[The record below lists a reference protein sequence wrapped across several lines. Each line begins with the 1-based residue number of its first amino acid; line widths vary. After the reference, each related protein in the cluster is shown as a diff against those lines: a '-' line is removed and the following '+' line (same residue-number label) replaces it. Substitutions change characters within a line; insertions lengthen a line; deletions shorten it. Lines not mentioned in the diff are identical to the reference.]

1 MKNIFQTQRSIQIV
15 AVILAT
21 LLLSIAFI
29 NFFRYITSSTD
40 ENLFTNPP
48 SFTSIQRPVISDQDP
63 MQRLQPGDLLLA
75 MNGKRIV
82 HVAEADD
89 MLTNTPPDSSVVF
102 LILRPGIDPRQPAEV
117 SLPKSLIPEPLFFP
131 LPFYVYVIDV
141 HKGGASDRAG
151 MKVGDL
157 IVRINGQTFHD
168 ANEADQI
175 MRRGQRDRSINYEIL
190 RENKPITLKV
200 KLAIVGFQISA
211 LFIFMV
217 GLSFLISG
225 SMLVILRP
233 QFQAA
238 RHLGFSCILI
248 GYYLM
253 VIQNLR
259 GAGNNFFSLIIILLM
274 FISLFL
280 ATALWLNS
288 IWYFPIEIKKTPKQ
302 DRRVK
307 ILYVIT
313 FSILTIII
321 LTILYFRFTQPSSGY
336 LNLLGIF
343 HLSIFLVLIY
353 GTYSRRGFRKSLPPH
368 YKEMSGA
375 IKKTGF
381 IAGGLAI
388 IIGYLVLRQI
398 LEPGYIGLIFLTV
411 FSGYIYTIG
420 KYSLLDLRL
429 RVRRNIQY
437 SVVSLIWF
445 VLLTA
450 AVVSSLLFLSRISPV
465 FPHIRWSSHLIEV
478 VDEPVSLPAQ
488 RTGERLFFILAGSG
502 LLAIIWRIGKLGMS
516 YIGRKFY
523 RLKYDYRLAS
533 QEISHLFHTNLDIH
547 SLAHDLAQKLS
558 GLMRLKRIGIL
569 FFRDERECC
578 CLEYQGFDGREWS
591 NFCLAYQHE
600 IVDVLRMFRSPLSV
614 KQLPKEIGIN
624 FKEHGFQNMI
634 PIRSKERLVGLILVG
649 EKMSEAAF
657 QADDFEFLNSV
668 AGQAA
673 VSIDNAF
680 LYEELREQDRM
691 KQELKIARQI
701 QLSSL
706 PQTIPHIPGLDI
718 FGISLPALEVGGDFF
733 DFLNGKNDELLVIVG
748 DVSGKGTSAALYMAK
763 IQGIFRSLHSFDLAP
778 RELFIRAN
786 RVLLHDLNKSFFIT
800 GLGAKFIPPKRNL
813 LLARAGHL
821 PLLYYHNQTKK
832 VEIITSSGLGFG
844 LESSSLFDQKLEQIS
859 LYYEKNDV
867 FVFATDGIT
876 EAFNADH
883 QEFGE
888 ERLIQALLDSAD
900 QSASQIG
907 QHILNQLQ
915 KFRGEQPNHDDVTL
929 VVLKAE

>member
-1 MKNIFQTQRSIQIV
+1 MKNVFQSQRAIQIG
-15 AVILAT
+15 AGILAI
-21 LLLSIAFI
+21 LLLGIAFI

-48 SFTSIQRPVISDQDP
+48 SFILISRPVISNQDP
-63 MQRLQPGDLLLA
+63 AQRLQAGDLLLA
-75 MNGKRIV
+75 VNSKRTI
-82 HVAEADD
+82 HVAEAHDV
-89 MLTNTPPDSSVVF
+89 LNNIPPDSSVVF
-102 LILRPGIDPRQPAEV
+102 QILRPGIDPRRPLKV
-117 SLPKSLIPEPLFFP
+117 SLPKSLVPDSLFLP
-131 LPFYVYVIDV
+131 LPSYVYVIDV
-141 HKGGASDRAG
+141 QKGGASDRAG

-157 IVRINGQTFHD
+157 IVRINGQTFNN

-175 MRRGQRDRSINYEIL
+175 MRRGQRDRSIDYEVL
-190 RENKPITLKV
+190 RENEPVTLKV

-211 LFIFMV
+211 LFIFVV
-217 GLSFLISG
+217 GLLFLVSG
-225 SMLVILRP
+225 GMLVIWRP
-233 QFQAA
+233 QFPAA
-238 RHLGFSCILI
+238 RHLGFSGILM

-259 GAGNNFFSLIIILLM
+259 GAGDNFFSLIIVLLM
-274 FISLFL
+274 LISLFL

-288 IWYFPIEIKKTPKQ
+288 IWYFPLEIKKTPKQ
-302 DRRVK
+302 NRRVK
-307 ILYVIT
+307 ILYYLT
-313 FSILTIII
+313 FSLLTVIV
-321 LTILYFRFTQPSSGY
+321 LTILYFRFTQHSTGY

-343 HLSIFLVLIY
+343 HLLILLVLIY
-353 GTYSRRGFRKSLPPH
+353 GMYSRRGFRKSLPPH
-368 YKEMSGA
+368 YKEMNGA
-375 IKKTGF
+375 IKKTGL

-388 IIGYLVLRQI
+388 LIGYLVVRQI
-398 LEPGYIGLIFLTV
+398 LEPGYIGLIFLAV

-437 SVVSLIWF
+437 SIVSLIWI
-445 VLLTA
+445 VILTA
-450 AVVSSLLFLSRISPV
+450 AVVSALLFLSRISPV
-465 FPHIRWSSHLIEV
+465 LPHIRWSSHLIEI

-502 LLAIIWRIGKLGMS
+502 LLALIWRIGKLGRN

-533 QEISHLFHTNLDIH
+533 HEISHLFHTNLDIH
-547 SLAHDLAQKLS
+547 SLARDLAQKLS
-558 GLMRLKRIGIL
+558 SLMRLKRVGIL

-578 CLEYQGFDGREWS
+578 CLEYQGFDGREWG

-600 IVDVLRMFRSPLSV
+600 IIDVLRMFRSPLSV
-614 KQLPKEIGIN
+614 KQLPEEIGIN
-624 FKEHGFQNMI
+624 FKKHGFQNMI

-657 QADDFEFLNSV
+657 QADDFEFLTSV
-668 AGQAA
+668 AGQAS
-673 VSIDNAF
+673 VSIENAF

-706 PQTIPHIPGLDI
+706 PQTIPQIPGLDI
-718 FGISLPALEVGGDFF
+718 FGISLPASEVGGDFF
-733 DFLNGKNDELLVIVG
+733 DFLNGKNNELLVVVG

-763 IQGIFRSLHSFDLAP
+763 IQGIFRSLHTFDLAP

-786 RVLLHDLNKSFFIT
+786 HILLHDLNKSFFIT
-800 GLGAKFIPPKRNL
+800 GLGAKFIPPKRNI

-821 PLLYYHNQTKK
+821 PLLYYQNKTKK
-832 VEIITSSGLGFG
+832 VHVITSAGLGFG
-844 LESSSLFDQKLEQIS
+844 LENSSLFDQKLEQLS

-876 EAFNADH
+876 EAFNAEN

-907 QHILNQLQ
+907 QHILDQLQ
-915 KFRGEQPNHDDVTL
+915 NFRGERPNHDDATL
-929 VVLKAE
+929 VILKAE

>member
-1 MKNIFQTQRSIQIV
+1 MKNLFQSQRAIQIV
-15 AVILAT
+15 AGILAT
-21 LLLSIAFI
+21 LLLSIAFV

-40 ENLFTNPP
+40 ENLFTNPS
-48 SFTSIQRPVISDQDP
+48 SFISIYRPVISDQDST
-63 MQRLQPGDLLLA
+63 QRLKPGDLLLA
-75 MNGKRIV
+75 VNGKKTV

-89 MLTNTPPDSSVVF
+89 MLSNVHPDSLVVF
-102 LILRPGIDPRQPAEV
+102 QILRPGINPRIPV
-117 SLPKSLIPEPLFFP
+117 RVCLPKSLIPDSLFFP
-131 LPFYVYVIDV
+131 LQSYVYVIDV
-141 HKGGASDRAG
+141 QKGGASDRAG

-157 IVRINGQTFHD
+157 IVRINGQTFD
-168 ANEADQI
+168 NANEADQI
-175 MRRGQRDRSINYEIL
+175 MRRGQRDRSIDYEVL
-190 RENKPITLKV
+190 RENEPVTLKV

-211 LFIFMV
+211 LFIFIV
-217 GLSFLISG
+217 GLLFLISG
-225 SMLVILRP
+225 SMLVIWRP

-238 RHLGFSCILI
+238 RHLGFSCILM

-259 GAGNNFFSLIIILLM
+259 GAGNNVFSLLIVFLM

-280 ATALWLNS
+280 GTALWLNS
-288 IWYFPIEIKKTPKQ
+288 IWYFPLEVKKTPVQ
-302 DRRVK
+302 NRRMK
-307 ILYVIT
+307 ILYYIT
-313 FSILTIII
+313 FFFLTVII
-321 LTILYFRFTQPSSGY
+321 LTILYFRFIRPSLSY

-353 GTYSRRGFRKSLPPH
+353 GAYSRRGFRKSLPPH
-368 YKEMSGA
+368 YKEMNGA
-375 IKKTGF
+375 LKKTGL
-381 IAGGLAI
+381 ITGGLAVI
-388 IIGYLVLRQI
+388 ISYLVLAQI
-398 LEPGYIGLIFLTV
+398 LEPGYIGLIFLPV
-411 FSGYIYTIG
+411 LGGYIYTIG

-437 SVVSLIWF
+437 SIVSLIWI

-450 AVVSSLLFLSRISPV
+450 AVVSSLLFLSRISPDL
-465 FPHIRWSSHLIEV
+465 PHIRWSSHLIEV

-488 RTGERLFFILAGSG
+488 QTNERLFFILAGSG
-502 LLAIIWRIGKLGMS
+502 LLAIIWRIGKLGKN
-516 YIGRKFY
+516 YIERKFY
-523 RLKYDYRLAS
+523 RLKYDYRVAS
-533 QEISHLFHTNLDIH
+533 HEISHLFHTNLDIH
-547 SLAHDLAQKLS
+547 SLARDLAQKLS
-558 GLMRLKRIGIL
+558 SLMRLKRVGIL
-569 FFRDERECC
+569 FFRDEKECC

-591 NFCLAYQHE
+591 NFCLASQHE

-614 KQLPKEIGIN
+614 KQLPEEIGIN
-624 FKEHGFQNMI
+624 FKKHGFQNMI

-673 VSIDNAF
+673 VSIENAF

-706 PQTIPHIPGLDI
+706 PQTIPQIPGLDI
-718 FGISLPALEVGGDFF
+718 FGISLPASEVGGDFY
-733 DFLNGKNDELLVIVG
+733 DFLNGKNNELLVIVG

-763 IQGIFRSLHSFDLAP
+763 IQGIFRSLHTFDLAP
-778 RELFIRAN
+778 RELFVRAN
-786 RVLLHDLNKSFFIT
+786 HILLHDLNKSFFIT
-800 GLGAKFIPPKRNL
+800 GLGAKFIPSKRNL

-821 PLLYYHNQTKK
+821 PLLHYQNKTKK
-832 VEIITSSGLGFG
+832 VQIITSSGLGFG

-859 LYYEKNDV
+859 LSYEKNDV

-876 EAFNADH
+876 EAFNAAN

-888 ERLIQALLDSAD
+888 ERLTQALLNSAD

-907 QHILNQLQ
+907 EHILNQLQ
-915 KFRGEQPNHDDVTL
+915 NFRGERPNHDDVTL
-929 VVLKAE
+929 VILKAE